1 MHVNTKHLSYVS
13 RINVDSKQ
21 LYPCVE
27 YPVPAGT
34 PLISPL
40 VQWDHTQTWDV
51 PKAED
56 FPAGSGGSTSATI
69 YNIGER
75 HAVPVKSLDTPTHSR
90 VFLYFKYF
98 LHCRIIVKTSKL

>member
-1 MHVNTKHLSYVS
+1 MSKSYIWVRCLNTKHLSYVS
-13 RINVDSKQ
+13 RINVDNKQ

-27 YPVPAGT
+27 YPVPVGT

-75 HAVPVKSLDTPTHSR
+75 HTVPVKSLDTYSFKGFSL
-90 VFLYFKYF
+90 FLLFST
-98 LHCRIIVKTSKL
+98 L

>member
-1 MHVNTKHLSYVS
+1 MS

-21 LYPCVE
+21 LYPPVE

-40 VQWDHTQTWDV
+40 VQWDHAQTWDV

-75 HAVPVKSLDTPTHSR
+75 HAYTEYTHTNLYVHTHTPSDNNR
-90 VFLYFKYF
+90 VDL
-98 LHCRIIVKTSKL
+98 LSP

>member
-1 MHVNTKHLSYVS
+1 MRRGHANNLEFFLSHIGKVYMNG
-13 RINVDSKQ
+13 INVDSKQ
-21 LYPCVE
+21 LYPPVE
-27 YPVPAGT
+27 YPVPVGT

-75 HAVPVKSLDTPTHSR
+75 HAYTDTEYTHTHHTHSIR
-90 VFLYFKYF
+90 Q
-98 LHCRIIVKTSKL
+98 